1 MGIDTTISPTT
12 AFVSAVLVA
21 VIAQVLAT
29 RFKFPPILL
38 WLTAGI
44 VLGPYGLHWLHAE
57 QIQPA
62 MHTLV
67 ELGLAII
74 LFEGGLNLN
83 LKALRE
89 TGWVVGRL
97 VILGP
102 LITMFAGGAAAHW
115 LAGMNWPLAL
125 LFGALI
131 SVGGPTVIMP
141 IVRQMRLG
149 RTISHILTGEAML
162 VDGIGAILAIVMLQV
177 ALTPDMPGSYI
188 LQDIFFKAAVGT
200 AIGIAGGRLL
210 AWLLSLDTLKDME
223 LRTIMSLAAAWGLF
237 LLADSISQQAGL
249 LTMLVMGA
257 TLQRMELPDIQ
268 RLRHFKGS
276 LSVLLI
282 SLLFV
287 LLAANLNLLVIENYL
302 WQGFGIF
309 IILALFVR
317 PLLAL
322 LATAGS
328 GLEWKQTA
336 YLAGMA
342 PRGVVAAAITSL
354 FALILQENGQVQ
366 SEMFLALVYIIIIV
380 SVFTYSLGA
389 APLKRFL
396 KIEGGNERSV
406 LIIGGGQIG
415 AEVGRA
421 LGEDREVRFLDLNAD
436 VVNNLQRSGYNAV
449 RGNALDPLYMEILRA
464 EEIGTALI
472 MTGSSDH
479 NLLIARMAREEFH
492 IPNIFVAMQEGD
504 ESKHSRLLHQLQTR
518 RLFSKP
524 YTFTYWND
532 QAYRKRLVYETRE
545 VEEDSPLIGHRMAD
559 VRIPHGVLPICMVR
573 KGQTCIPYDDLRFAA
588 GDEIKMLMRP
598 ERIQEGQPLILPPPT
613 DNSRVGLETKE
624 A

>member
-1 MGIDTTISPTT
+1 MGIDSPVSPTT

-21 VIAQVLAT
+21 VTAQLLAT
-29 RFKFPPILL
+29 RFRFSPILL
-38 WLTAGI
+38 WLSAGMI
-44 VLGPYGLHWLHAE
+44 LGPYGLHWLQADR
-57 QIQPA
+57 IQPA

-67 ELGLAII
+67 ELGLAVI

-83 LKALRE
+83 LKAIKE
-89 TGWVVGRL
+89 TGWVIGRL

-102 LITMFAGGAAAHW
+102 LICMFAGGAAAHW

-125 LFGALI
+125 LFGALV

-177 ALTPDMPGSYI
+177 ALTPEMPGPYI
-188 LQDIFFKAAVGT
+188 LQDIFFKAAIGAAV
-200 AIGIAGGRLL
+200 GIAGGRLL
-210 AWLLSLDTLKDME
+210 AWLLSIDSIKDME

-237 LLADSISQQAGL
+237 LLSDSLSQQAGL

-257 TLQRMELPDIQ
+257 TLQRMELPDLQ

-287 LLAANLNLLVIENYL
+287 LLAANLNLKVIEAYL
-302 WQGFGIF
+302 WEGLGIF
-309 IILALFVR
+309 VILALVVR
-317 PLLAL
+317 PLTAV
-322 LATAGS
+322 LATLGS
-328 GLEWKQTA
+328 GLAWKETG

-342 PRGVVAAAITSL
+342 PRGVVAAGITSL
-354 FALILQENGQVQ
+354 FALILQDNGQPQ
-366 SEMFLALVYIIIIV
+366 SEMFLALVYIIIII
-380 SVFTYSLGA
+380 SVFTYSLIA
-389 APLKRFL
+389 SPLKKLLR
-396 KIEGGNERSV
+396 IEGGDERSV
-406 LIIGGGQIG
+406 LIIGGGQVG

-421 LGEDREVRFLDLNAD
+421 LAEDREVRFLDLNAE
-436 VVNNLQRSGYNAV
+436 VVRNMQLSGFTAV

-464 EEIGTALI
+464 EEMGTVLI

-479 NLLIARMAREEFH
+479 NLLIARMAHEEFH
-492 IPNIFVAMQEGD
+492 IPQIYVAMQEGD
-504 ESKHSRLLHQLQTR
+504 ESKHSRLLRQLQTK
-518 RLFSKP
+518 RLFSKA

-545 VEEDSPLIGHRMAD
+545 VEPDSPLIGQRMVD
-559 VRIPHGVLPICMVR
+559 SRIPHGVLPICIVR
-573 KGQTCIPYDDLRFAA
+573 KGQTCIPHDDFRFAV

-598 ERIQEGQPLILPPPT
+598 ERIEEGQPLILPPPT
-613 DNSRVGLETKE
+613 DNSRVAEPKE